1 MQRKTITVT
10 AEQDSW
16 VKSQI
21 NSGQYGSDSEYI
33 RDLIRAD
40 QNYKEKVALLQSALI
55 EGENSGVAQ
64 MNMADILADAKK
76 RHNV

>member
-1 MQRKTITVT
+1 MQRKTITIT
-10 AEQDSW
+10 AEQESW

-21 NSGQYGSDSEYI
+21 NSGQYGNDSEYI

-40 QNYKEKVALLQSALI
+40 QNYKDKVALLQSALI

-64 MNMADILADAKK
+64 VSMADVLADAKK